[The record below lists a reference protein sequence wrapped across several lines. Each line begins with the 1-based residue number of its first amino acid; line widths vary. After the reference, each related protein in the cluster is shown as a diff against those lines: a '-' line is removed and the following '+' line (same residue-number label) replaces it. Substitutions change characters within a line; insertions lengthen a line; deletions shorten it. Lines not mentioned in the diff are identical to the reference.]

1 MQVAAN
7 NPMAVSPE
15 GIDPEVVAN
24 ERSILRAQAADSGKP
39 ANIIE
44 KMVMGRLDKFFK
56 EVCLIGQ
63 VFVKNP
69 DVTVMQLLNEA
80 GAKSGGKVTVSR
92 FVRYQV
98 GA

>member
-1 MQVAAN
+1 MVAK
-7 NPMAVSPE
+7 
-15 GIDPEVVAN
+15 
-24 ERSILRAQAADSGKP
+24 ERSIYEAQAAECGKP

-44 KMVMGRLDKFFK
+44 KMVVGRLDKFFK

-69 DVTVMQLLNEA
+69 DVTVTPAFERS